1 MILDQQTNWLFQQ
14 FNLIQEKLSAI
25 LMCQEG
31 KSPSQNPKVTTWDS
45 NDIETHHPSGLPKIT
60 SL

>member
-25 LMCQEG
+25 LMCKEV
-31 KSPSQNPKVTTWDS
+31 KLPSQNPKVTTWGSVDT
-45 NDIETHHPSGLPKIT
+45 ETHHPSGLPRIT